1 MSVDLSMRYHV
12 LWKGTRQ
19 DGWQKGQGYERSQA
33 GEADD
38 GWMGGVS
45 AVQGLA
51 TLALAR
57 ALPFSHQGDGCGPI
71 AQGTRS
77 RQCR

>member
-38 GWMGGVS
+38 GWMDGW
-45 AVQGLA
+45 AGLVRFRDSLPSPLPVRCPSRTKETA
-51 TLALAR
+51 TG
-57 ALPFSHQGDGCGPI
+57 Q
-71 AQGTRS
+71 
-77 RQCR
+77 